1 MIPTR
6 LWSRARQRLIETD
19 HVSFLPSK
27 QSRLHRKTTKRN
39 DHNDKTE
46 INVAAETSEKTLK
59 RKK

>member
-1 MIPTR
+1 MTPAR

>member
-1 MIPTR
+1 MTPAR

-27 QSRLHRKTTKRN
+27 QSRLNRKTTKRN

-46 INVAAETSEKTLK
+46 INVAAETFEKPLK

>member
-27 QSRLHRKTTKRN
+27 QSRWHRKTTKRN